1 MPELTGSR
9 PSSGGAPR
17 RRQLNGPKLAHGGAA
32 RGLNWWSTIGC
43 WAKSPARAVV
53 GCGTIFSLGP
63 KGKICTVT
71 SILSSFVVP

>member
-1 MPELTGSR
+1 MPELTGSC
-9 PSSGGAPR
+9 PSSGGAPM